1 MGIRTHMLTAS
12 LLLALA
18 SGSLQGQGLSQQESR
33 LLQQELK
40 FAQKTAQDRERR
52 DELRVKIQPSV
63 DQIGIALSR
72 TEYRDQLV
80 GAYLNSL
87 GQSMVPSEVD
97 ASVSFSF
104 RVLHDIRP
112 SAMALPDGRIFVTT
126 GLLALVENE
135 AQLAAVLGHEIAH
148 VTEEHALEHFSRSQ
162 SGERR
167 NRIIGVATGGA
178 LGGILGGKKGG
189 ASGAVAESASGASIG
204 FGIASVANAVIRA
217 KFSREQE
224 KEADLIGCE
233 LAMER
238 GFDPDEGRALFQKF
252 HERLGKRRFS
262 LTGALTRKFSTHPPF
277 VVRAANI
284 HAALSGDLSSRYQ
297 SRLASGELATGSGR
311 FGRVLSAVIRDNG
324 ILLAEESDRFDL
336 ALENLERAYRY
347 RPNDPRVLW
356 GLGRVT
362 QLLAR
367 TDEQLQRAEDL
378 LSKAVEADQRGL
390 FPAIHRDLAYFRAA
404 TREDYT
410 AAAEGLKQYVL
421 GHVAAHGALPSD
433 LDEVYDQL
441 VLFGDNAWTA
451 PGAER
456 QQEVEVA
463 PVPVAYGPTVWNTPG
478 SGLHQSQLPEAS
490 ADKSLEALTVISETL
505 SIAETAV
512 ALAEQVAEGVR

>member
-189 ASGAVAESASGASIG
+189 GFRSSSGECQRCVDR
-204 FGIASVANAVIRA
+204 VRNRIRCQCCDTGQVQPRA
-217 KFSREQE
+217 
-224 KEADLIGCE
+224 G
-233 LAMER
+233 
-238 GFDPDEGRALFQKF
+238 EG
-252 HERLGKRRFS
+252 
-262 LTGALTRKFSTHPPF
+262 
-277 VVRAANI
+277 
-284 HAALSGDLSSRYQ
+284 
-297 SRLASGELATGSGR
+297 SRL
-311 FGRVLSAVIRDNG
+311 
-324 ILLAEESDRFDL
+324 DRM
-336 ALENLERAYRY
+336 
-347 RPNDPRVLW
+347 
-356 GLGRVT
+356 
-362 QLLAR
+362 R
-367 TDEQLQRAEDL
+367 TR
-378 LSKAVEADQRGL
+378 
-390 FPAIHRDLAYFRAA
+390 
-404 TREDYT
+404 
-410 AAAEGLKQYVL
+410 
-421 GHVAAHGALPSD
+421 HGARLRP
-433 LDEVYDQL
+433 
-441 VLFGDNAWTA
+441 
-451 PGAER
+451 
-456 QQEVEVA
+456 
-463 PVPVAYGPTVWNTPG
+463 
-478 SGLHQSQLPEAS
+478 
-490 ADKSLEALTVISETL
+490 
-505 SIAETAV
+505 
-512 ALAEQVAEGVR
+512 